1 MPANLHLTASNE
13 AITMTA
19 TNLNSPYI
27 HEGTQA
33 HFTDL
38 VLKNSHQG
46 PVLVNFWNPKA
57 GPCLRQYPL
66 LDKVVHELEGRFLL
80 VNVDTEQEQKIAAE
94 YGVTSV
100 PTLKL
105 FRNETVQ
112 QTLHGYQD
120 ENSLKALLSKFV
132 ARDSDQQIANALV
145 FYRDGKTS
153 QAFNVLAQAVI
164 DDPDNL
170 KVPEVISKLLLKEQR
185 FDEAHRLLSNL
196 PEEARREE
204 EIAALLAQLSFIRIQ
219 QKSPPRTELEER
231 IAQNPDDHRSRYQ
244 LAIGQILQQEFE
256 AGLKTLLQLMIEA
269 PHFGEQAARKALLSC
284 FRLLKNQGPL
294 VEHYRRLMQEALN

>member
-1 MPANLHLTASNE
+1 MPRFNIIASNE
-13 AITMTA
+13 PITMTA
-19 TNLNSPYI
+19 ANLNSPYI

-33 HFTDL
+33 HFSDL

-80 VNVDTEQEQKIAAE
+80 VNVDTEQEKKIAAD

-120 ENSLKALLSKFV
+120 ENSLKALLAKFV

-145 FYRDGKTS
+145 FYRDGNTS

-185 FDEAHRLLSNL
+185 FDEAYRLLSNL
-196 PEEARREE
+196 PEEARKEE
-204 EIAALLAQLSFIRIQ
+204 EIAALIAQLSFIRIQ
-219 QKSPPRTELEER
+219 QKSPSRAELEAR
-231 IAQNPDDHRSRYQ
+231 IAQNPDDHRGRYQ
-244 LAIGQILQQEFE
+244 LAIQQILQHEFE
-256 AGLKTLLQLMIEA
+256 AGLQELLKLMTEV
-269 PHFGEQAARKALLSC
+269 PHFGEQAARKALLAT

-294 VEHYRRLMQEALN
+294 VEHYRRLMQDALN